1 MVRRIDFGELLSPM
15 WRKVGSMLVVIL
27 VIDLSDAILS
37 DWVPGFMQEMLGGS
51 LLMGLAMSFSSVVG
65 LGADLLFPQL
75 MKNVLVNQLMKWA
88 LAASLLFSASLYF
101 VSIKPVLPA
110 LLLAMG
116 VWGVYY
122 EFLSFANQQF
132 VADVAGTKDRSKVW
146 SIVGVVRNFSYF
158 LGPII
163 GGYILTKSGNSGVII
178 VSAVITLVALL
189 TMSLVG
195 MRNNEKVVLETKSI
209 NLFAEFSHWWVLLEH
224 VWPVVMISLVLGLI
238 DATFWTTGTV
248 LSDTLAQEHQ
258 WGGMFLPLYMLPS
271 MFVGFVVAK
280 WGIYKG
286 KKRMSEVF
294 LMLGGLFFAGIG
306 FSNGVYWQLLMV
318 FLGSCMLSV
327 SYPLTDAVYS
337 DIVSRMGRERKH
349 MVGLSSST
357 VSLAYIVGPIL
368 AGLIASRVG
377 ERMTFSSMGVGV
389 AVVAWLLL
397 IVTPK
402 KMKLPQAVIER
413 WE

>member
-1 MVRRIDFGELLSPM
+1 
-15 WRKVGSMLVVIL
+15 MLVVML
-27 VIDLSDAILS
+27 VVYLSDAILS
-37 DWVPGFMQEMLGGS
+37 DWVPGFIQETLGGS
-51 LLMGLAMSFSSVVG
+51 LFMGVVMSFSSVVG
-65 LGADLLFPQL
+65 LGADLIFPQL
-75 MKNVLVNQLMKWA
+75 MKNVLVNQLLKWA
-88 LAASLLFSASLYF
+88 MGASLLFSASLYF
-101 VSIKPVLPA
+101 VSIRPVLPI
-110 LLLAMG
+110 LLLSMG
-116 VWGVYY
+116 VWGIYY

-132 VADVAGTKDRSKVW
+132 VSDVVGAKDRSKIW
-146 SIVGVVRNFSYF
+146 SIVGVVRGFAYF
-158 LGPII
+158 LGPIL
-163 GGYILTKSGNSGVII
+163 GGSIMAGLGNTGVVV
-178 VSAVITLVALL
+178 VSAIITLVALAI
-189 TMSLVG
+189 MFLVG
-195 MRNNEKVVLETKSI
+195 MKNNEKVILETKHV
-209 NLFAEFSHWWVLLEH
+209 NLFAEIKHWWVLLEH

-238 DATFWTTGTV
+238 DSTFWTTGTV
-248 LSDTLAQEHQ
+248 LSDALANQHQ

-271 MFVGFVVAK
+271 LFVGFIVAK

-286 KKRMSEVF
+286 KKKWAEVF
-294 LMLGGLFFAGIG
+294 LLLGGLMFAGIG
-306 FSNGVYWQLLMV
+306 ISSNVYWQLLAV

-357 VSLAYIVGPIL
+357 VSLAYIVGPVL

-397 IVTPK
+397 IITPK
-402 KMKLPQAVIER
+402 KIKLPQAEIGS